1 MSYILLALAV
11 SFCSTL
17 VISRAHLA
25 RKQAQPWRAERKSN
39 GSLQGFGRA
48 GGIGIATGLLATFL
62 ARALDDAPYAASTAR
77 LGLVLLL
84 SAVPV
89 LTTGL
94 TEDFTQR
101 VSKRARLGAALASA
115 GFAGW
120 LLGAWV

>member
-1 MSYILLALAV
+1 MIYIFLALIV

-25 RKQAQPWRAERKSN
+25 RMQAPIPSGERKN
-39 GSLQGFGRA
+39 AGSLQGFGRV
-48 GGIGIATGLLATFL
+48 GGIGIATGLLTSFL
-62 ARALDDAPYAASTAR
+62 ARALDDAPYAASSAR

-101 VSKRARLGAALASA
+101 VSKRARLCAALMSAALA
-115 GFAGW
+115 GW
-120 LLGAWV
+120 